1 MADYGTRS
9 DCTRDNRKTICPNS
23 TGLGFSSN
31 VAKRGNWITWEVD
44 NHKHCGRVVG
54 RVHCEG
60 KTYIEVIAT
69 GVEFSAAHVRWINP
83 ADVRSCYPMPNLDVI
98 AFMTG
103 AWSDPDAILTRAA
116 RGFAFTSGQI

>member
-1 MADYGTRS
+1 MVAIASPLMPSLTS
-9 DCTRDNRKTICPNS
+9 TVLCP
-23 TGLGFSSN
+23 
-31 VAKRGNWITWEVD
+31 
-44 NHKHCGRVVG
+44 CGV
-54 RVHCEG
+54 

-116 RGFAFTSGQI
+116 RGFAFTYGQF